1 MLEVNKLSMHFGAL
15 HVTKEVTMSVSKGER
30 RVILGPNGAG
40 KTTLFNLLVGEYRP
54 DSGSIRIN
62 GEDVTNW
69 SVEARAN
76 YGLSR
81 SYQQNTLFD
90 GLSIGESL
98 GLAASVKAQRA
109 LSLWRDSL
117 DSPDVRAIVRDVADQ
132 VDLTR
137 FLDKRV
143 SDVSYGIRRQL
154 EVGIALAT
162 QPRVLLMDEPTSGVG
177 PEMIGAFHQ
186 LLKRLPEELTVVII
200 EHDMGLAFDVA
211 DSMTVLNYG
220 EVVFEGSPEE
230 AGESELLQEIYL
242 GTFEDA

>member
-1 MLEVNKLSMHFGAL
+1 MLEVNNLSKHFGAL
-15 HVTKEVTMSVSKGER
+15 HVTRDVSMRVEKGER

-40 KTTLFNLLVGEYRP
+40 KTTLFNQLVGEYAP

-62 GEDVTNW
+62 NVDVTTW
-69 SVEARAN
+69 SVAKRAN
-76 YGLSR
+76 FGLSR

-90 GLSIGESL
+90 GLTVAENL
-98 GLAASVKAQRA
+98 GLAASIKVNKSTA
-109 LSLWRDSL
+109 LWRDSL
-117 DSPDVRAIVRDVADQ
+117 TSPDVRALVKETAGQ
-132 VDLTR
+132 VDLTQH
-137 FLDKRV
+137 LNARV
-143 SDVSYGIRRQL
+143 SGVAYGIRRQL

-186 LLKRLPEELTVVII
+186 LLKRLPEDLTIVII

-230 AGESELLQEIYL
+230 AGQSKLLQDIYL